1 MQAQSQYPIKVTWR
15 NDTQAMTYV
24 VTRELE
30 LREDNPHGFT
40 PEEIDAITQALV
52 ARQKTNVV
60 IETPEEARLVV
71 KLLREHINGIAHPRN
86 GCTWATPSGRRSIER
101 RIEQIE
107 DAADL

>member
-1 MQAQSQYPIKVTWR
+1 MRAAIPPHTRVSPI
-15 NDTQAMTYV
+15 NTYLV
-24 VTRELE
+24 RLITPGVLYTYGNE
-30 LREDNPHGFT
+30 

-71 KLLREHINGIAHPRN
+71 RLLREHINGIAHPRN
-86 GCTWATPSGRRSIER
+86 GCTWATPAGRRAVER

-107 DAADL
+107 EAADL